1 MKQTMQCEACEGE
14 GWRRRLVD
22 TSEIYGKPHT
32 SSLTRPCA
40 VCNGK
45 GIVEVILAPSG
56 KDKAANGTE
65 EKELSF
71 SS

>member
-1 MKQTMQCEACEGE
+1 MVSV
-14 GWRRRLVD
+14 L
-22 TSEIYGKPHT
+22 
-32 SSLTRPCA
+32 RPCTF
-40 VCNGK
+40 CQCTG
-45 GIVEVILAPSG
+45 EVKEILAPSG